1 MEAST
6 NMKNENL
13 KKKKYLVNLP
23 RNKSY
28 EQNLSN
34 IIFNPNKRDDTDIFI
49 QTLETRYQN
58 LSLK

>member
-34 IIFNPNKRDDTDIFI
+34 IIFNTNKRDDTDIFI

>member
-1 MEAST
+1 METST
-6 NMKNENL
+6 NMKNANL
-13 KKKKYLVNLP
+13 KKKKHLVNLP

-34 IIFNPNKRDDTDIFI
+34 IIFDPNKRDDTDIFI
-49 QTLETRYQN
+49 QILETRYHN

>member
-6 NMKNENL
+6 NMKNTNL

-49 QTLETRYQN
+49 RTLETRYQN

>member
-1 MEAST
+1 METST
-6 NMKNENL
+6 NMKNDNL
-13 KKKKYLVNLP
+13 KKKKHLVNLP

-49 QTLETRYQN
+49 QTLEIRYQN
-58 LSLK
+58 LSSQ

>member
-1 MEAST
+1 METST
-6 NMKNENL
+6 NMKNDNL

-34 IIFNPNKRDDTDIFI
+34 IIFNPNKRDNTDIFI
-49 QTLETRYQN
+49 QTLEIRYQN
-58 LSLK
+58 LSSQ

>member
-1 MEAST
+1 METST
-6 NMKNENL
+6 NMKNDNL
-13 KKKKYLVNLP
+13 KKKKHLVNLP

-49 QTLETRYQN
+49 QTLESRYQN
-58 LSLK
+58 LSFN